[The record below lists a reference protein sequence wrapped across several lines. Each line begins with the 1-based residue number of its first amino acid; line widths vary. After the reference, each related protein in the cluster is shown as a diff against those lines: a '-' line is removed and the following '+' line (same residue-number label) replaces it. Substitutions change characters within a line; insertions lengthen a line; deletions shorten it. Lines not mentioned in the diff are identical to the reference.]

1 MRASAAIALLAT
13 GCLQAIGPDVG
24 PLQTA
29 TDAGATGCTN
39 VDSNPAMTV
48 SFATDLRG
56 GVFHRGGC
64 TNCHTGDGM
73 GIQQSGLDLSSY
85 ATLRTGGGRS
95 GARIVVDFMPCQ
107 SILAQKIETAP
118 PFGRRMPYNGP
129 PYLMASDI
137 QLVQDWIAEGARDN

>member
-1 MRASAAIALLAT
+1 MRAAAAIALCAT
-13 GCLQAIGPDVG
+13 GCLQAIAPDVG

-29 TDAGATGCTN
+29 TDGGTTTCSDADSDPAT
-39 VDSNPAMTV
+39 TV
-48 SFATDLRG
+48 SFGSDIRG

-73 GIQQSGLDLSSY
+73 GIQQSGLDLSNY

-107 SILAQKIETAP
+107 SILAQKIQTAP
-118 PFGRRMPYNGP
+118 PFGRRMPYDGP
-129 PYLMASDI
+129 PYLSTSDI

>member
-1 MRASAAIALLAT
+1 VRVLLLVLAS
-13 GCLQAIGPDVG
+13 GCLQSIGPDVG
-24 PLQTA
+24 PLQTSIDGGSTTCA
-29 TDAGATGCTN
+29 N
-39 VDSNPAMTV
+39 VDSDPAATV
-48 SFATDLRG
+48 SFASDVRD

-73 GIQQSGLDLSSY
+73 GVQQSGLDLSSY

-107 SILAQKIETAP
+107 SILAQKIQTAP

-129 PYLMASDI
+129 PYLAAADI
-137 QLVQDWIAEGARDN
+137 QLVADWIAEGARDN